1 MGVCRYNGEHVP
13 LFPIQFSTF
22 VSAVTSARVE
32 GGARGVSDKAI
43 ARGKE
48 EAPPWR
54 NPIPGHTAPGIP
66 RWRNPDRVSGKRGRA
81 SSQQGFARQ
90 QAWARKG
97 KSLRLSLSLSLAPR
111 TLRFARKRMPC
122 PAIISLSLA
131 RLSRP
136 FLLVCAS
143 AQGHSAVA
151 GEIAHREAPA
161 SMRTD
166 VWSVNSA

>member
-97 KSLRLSLSLSLAPR
+97 KSLRLSLSLAGSSHSQVRSQTNALPR
-111 TLRFARKRMPC
+111 HH
-122 PAIISLSLA
+122 ISLSRSPLA
-131 RLSRP
+131 P
-136 FLLVCAS
+136 FSPCLCECAG
-143 AQGHSAVA
+143 A
-151 GEIAHREAPA
+151 
-161 SMRTD
+161 
-166 VWSVNSA
+166 